1 MYEPNIDYYRGDDK
15 TKIKDLLKNV
25 SLYKLYNTIENEL
38 KIKPVEKSCD
48 ETCGAILQR
57 DSSDVPKLLE
67 LCKGICNIISKAK
80 SINGFCSEES
90 CSDAFIHMSIWLY
103 ERVDQ
108 ITSSDSEINN
118 FYRAL
123 DSIMKTKELE
133 LKKCSIINFNEEKS
147 GFKNMKYLY
156 EFLHICGH
164 IKNEI
169 SADLSSKNQLY
180 CRYIQEFFKYYNTI
194 EGSCITV
201 RKKKPI
207 YCGVI
212 DKYHSTL
219 IKTGTLGIIYNNCNF
234 DEIPCEP
241 HTSVKTIFP
250 CLKMNESLFKKE
262 LQSDYIKNIVSTLYS
277 AILPFISILGILL
290 IFYKFTPLGSYL
302 RTRMRR
308 KKNINTNIH
317 EEKYNNLENIS
328 TIQENNADNLRY
340 NVMYQ

>member
-1 MYEPNIDYYRGDDK
+1 MSEPNIDYYQGKDK
-15 TKIKDLLKNV
+15 DQIKELLKNV
-25 SLYKLYNTIENEL
+25 KLYELYNTLEQEL
-38 KIKPVEKSCD
+38 KKIPKVETCSQRCD
-48 ETCGAILQR
+48 EKIKG
-57 DSSDVPKLLE
+57 DSIDIPHLRKL
-67 LCKGICNIISKAK
+67 CIGICNIISNVKNIK
-80 SINGFCSEES
+80 GFCKGES
-90 CSDAFIHMSIWLY
+90 CNGSLIYMSIWLY
-103 ERVDQ
+103 ERVSK
-108 ITSSDSEINN
+108 ITSSESEINK
-118 FYRAL
+118 FYAAL
-123 DSIMKTKELE
+123 YSIMKTNAPKL
-133 LKKCSIINFNEEKS
+133 NEYYITNYNNYKDV
-147 GFKNMKYLY
+147 FKDMKYLC
-156 EFLHICGH
+156 EFLHIYDD
-164 IKNEI
+164 IQKEI
-169 SADLSSKNQLY
+169 STNISAKNQLY

-308 KKNINTNIH
+308 KKNIKTNTH

-328 TIQENNADNLRY
+328 TIQENNAHNLRY
-340 NVMYQ
+340 NIMYQ